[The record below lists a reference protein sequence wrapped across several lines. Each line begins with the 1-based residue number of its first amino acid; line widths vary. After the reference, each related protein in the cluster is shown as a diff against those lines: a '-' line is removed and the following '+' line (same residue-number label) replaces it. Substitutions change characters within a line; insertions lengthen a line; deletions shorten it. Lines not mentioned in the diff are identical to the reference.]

1 MATRG
6 VEASPSMAT
15 VEEAGALILQLRI
28 EIPRLRRQLEAPLA
42 RMKQLLEEEKVL
54 RLVIVNEMLQRR
66 VTVLQGTSFRARIEP
81 TRAGKPKRKKLYGEE
96 AVTKFFQE
104 LNVKD
109 AHAATE
115 YLRKLLTNP
124 RKKDRMKADY
134 KFVLE
139 KR

>member
-81 TRAGKPKRKKLYGEE
+81 TREGKPKRKKLYGEE
-96 AVTKFFQE
+96 AVTKFFQ
-104 LNVKD
+104 
-109 AHAATE
+109 
-115 YLRKLLTNP
+115 
-124 RKKDRMKADY
+124 
-134 KFVLE
+134 
-139 KR
+139 